1 MRGAYADPVSAQAL
15 TTRARRLPWTDGF
28 ALVAAMV
35 ALMWV
40 SEVVDLIAGHR
51 LDRYGIR
58 PRDLGGLE
66 GVVTAPFLHAGFGHL
81 IANTIPFVLLG
92 LTIALNGLVRV
103 AAVTA
108 IVTLISGL
116 GTWVTAPAGSVSVG
130 ASGVVFGY
138 ATYLLARGWYDRRP
152 VNIVIAVVVVVA
164 LGGVLLGGLVPHPG
178 ISWQAHLF
186 GALGGVV
193 AARVLRGRAAAA
205 RARGSAAP
213 IAHR

>member
-1 MRGAYADPVSAQAL
+1 MAAHSL
-15 TTRARRLPWTDGF
+15 TTRVLGPRRPDGF
-28 ALVAAMV
+28 LLVAGMV
-35 ALMWV
+35 AVMWI
-40 SEVVDLIAGHR
+40 SEVIDLIVGHR

-81 IANTIPFVLLG
+81 IANTIPFVVLG

-178 ISWQAHLF
+178 VSWQAHFF
-186 GALGGVV
+186 GAVGGVV

-205 RARGSAAP
+205 ARGRGRASPAP
-213 IAHR
+213 AP

>member
-1 MRGAYADPVSAQAL
+1 MREAIQSRL
-15 TTRARRLPWTDGF
+15 TPNRDGLRLVVGM
-28 ALVAAMV
+28 A

-40 SEVVDLIAGHR
+40 VEVIDAIDSHR
-51 LDRYGIR
+51 LDQYGIE
-58 PRDLGGLE
+58 PRQADGLI
-66 GVVTAPFLHAGFGHL
+66 GIVTAPFLHAGFGHL
-81 IANTIPFVLLG
+81 IANTIPFVVLG

-178 ISWQAHLF
+178 VSWQAHFF
-186 GALGGVV
+186 GAVGGVV

-205 RARGSAAP
+205 ARGRGRASTAPAA
-213 IAHR
+213 